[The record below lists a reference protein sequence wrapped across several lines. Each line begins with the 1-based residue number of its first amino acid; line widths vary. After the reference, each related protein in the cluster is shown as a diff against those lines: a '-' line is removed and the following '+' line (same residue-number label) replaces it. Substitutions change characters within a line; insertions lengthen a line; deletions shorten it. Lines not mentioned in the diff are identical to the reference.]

1 MHTARIML
9 PDSYVTKRSGF
20 QRLQGNH
27 ADLLWAGQL
36 ADSGAAE
43 VTCRWHRG
51 IAAFSGVAIGFGGS
65 DDDSDDSWSFWQE
78 EAGVIL
84 PSLPTE
90 QSVRTPPDELGP
102 RKELLGET
110 KNAQTT
116 SF

>member
-1 MHTARIML
+1 MAPQVPPPGTGEPVPTVR
-9 PDSYVTKRSGF
+9 DGF
-20 QRLQGNH
+20 FRGTTP
-27 ADLLWAGQL
+27 ADTWTRHFGFGCLM
-36 ADSGAAE
+36 
-43 VTCRWHRG
+43 RG
-51 IAAFSGVAIGFGGS
+51 ILSS
-65 DDDSDDSWSFWQE
+65 DSWSFWQG

-90 QSVRTPPDELGP
+90 QSVRTSPDELGP

>member
-65 DDDSDDSWSFWQE
+65 DDDYDDATTVLFF
-78 EAGVIL
+78 IL
-84 PSLPTE
+84 CC
-90 QSVRTPPDELGP
+90 QRTS
-102 RKELLGET
+102 
-110 KNAQTT
+110 T
-116 SF
+116 SMQ